1 MPFSIS
7 FFPCNLFASPCR
19 PRFASPWH
27 KAARFGKTEEK
38 SYICISKKR
47 KSAGFSSFRVLGA
60 NYPIRTEKLSYMS
73 VKIISK
79 PVKICSFIIFTKCF
93 KVKISLIFADFF
105 SEHIFV
111 SLIIPKSPPRAALTI
126 ANALSTLCAGKE
138 AALTC
143 FVTFGHRPFDF
154 NPHVRYCWLR

>member
-1 MPFSIS
+1 MLGAGVYLKPT
-7 FFPCNLFASPCR
+7 ASL
-19 PRFASPWH
+19 RFASPWH
-27 KAARFGKTEEK
+27 SQARFGRTARKA
-38 SYICISKKR
+38 YLCISRKR
-47 KSAGFSSFRVLGA
+47 KSAGFSSFCILGA
-60 NYPIRTEKLSYMS
+60 NYPIWTEKLSYMT

-154 NPHVRYCWLR
+154 NPHVRYCWLRWAT

>member
-1 MPFSIS
+1 M
-7 FFPCNLFASPCR
+7 
-19 PRFASPWH
+19 
-27 KAARFGKTEEK
+27 T
-38 SYICISKKR
+38 
-47 KSAGFSSFRVLGA
+47 
-60 NYPIRTEKLSYMS
+60 

-93 KVKISLIFADFF
+93 KVKIFLIFADFF

-111 SLIIPKSPPRAALTI
+111 SLIIYKSLHRAALTI
-126 ANALSTLCAGKE
+126 ANALSTLCAEKE

-143 FVTFGHRPFDF
+143 FATFGHRPFDF

>member
-1 MPFSIS
+1 M
-7 FFPCNLFASPCR
+7 
-19 PRFASPWH
+19 
-27 KAARFGKTEEK
+27 T
-38 SYICISKKR
+38 
-47 KSAGFSSFRVLGA
+47 
-60 NYPIRTEKLSYMS
+60 

-93 KVKISLIFADFF
+93 KVKISLIFAEFF
-105 SEHIFV
+105 SEQIFV
-111 SLIIPKSPPRAALTI
+111 SLIIPKLLPKVVLTI

-154 NPHVRYCWLR
+154 NPHVRYCWLRSAI